1 MTEDR
6 IRKRFHALLE
16 LLPEPYQSTIQ
27 KARDEKGIRIITD
40 ERKIDRNILGTTR
53 IAGSIGGLFYF
64 RPSCIRN
71 ENLDEVLVHEQ
82 MHFYIELRDGLTYKG
97 FQIHPLMSYLHN
109 LKAKILHWR
118 TEDEVIALTYKVL
131 REIKR
136 NETWCLSQHT
146 APKQRN

>member
-27 KARDEKGIRIITD
+27 KGRDEKGIRIITD
-40 ERKIDRNILGTTR
+40 EREIGRNILRTIR
-53 IAGSIGGLFYF
+53 VAGSIGGLFYF
-64 RPSCIRN
+64 RPSRIRN

-82 MHFYIELRDGLTYKG
+82 MRFYIELRDGLT
-97 FQIHPLMSYLHN
+97 IHPLMSYLHN
-109 LKAKILHWR
+109 LKAKILRRR
-118 TEDEVIALTYKVL
+118 TEDEVIALTYTVL

-136 NETWCLSQHT
+136 NKT
-146 APKQRN
+146 